1 MAGVIRRPES
11 SCWIACFKDVLGRR
25 LKRTT
30 KIPAKERDR
39 RRALEVAEGFEAV
52 ASKKR
57 TALFVR
63 RVISD
68 LHLKITGEAM
78 AIQSLRQYVES
89 WLAMKAH
96 SVEPST
102 LLTYNTDTKK
112 LIEFMGDRADEDIA
126 ELSKQD
132 LLNFRSA
139 EMKTLSPNSVNDRI
153 SVLKMLFKSARREGL
168 ISDNPAEDVD
178 AVRGAKRKPKP
189 VFTIAQLR
197 AVLAAADE
205 EWKSMILFG
214 LYTGQRLGDVAVLTW
229 GDLDLSAREL
239 RLETQ
244 KTGRIVVQSLAGPL
258 LKHVQSLT
266 VAKEKSAPV
275 HPNAFAD
282 FHRAKGSTSHLS
294 GQFVDLLRR
303 VGLREKQ
310 VHRKTHGKGRGVDSG
325 RGGLA
330 FHCLRHTAVT
340 MLKTAGIPAAAVME
354 LTGHSSKEMSEHYTH
369 IGLPALKLAAES
381 FPDLMQV
388 KPKGKK
394 TKK

>member
-78 AIQSLRQYVES
+78 AVQSLRQYVES

-96 SVEPST
+96 EVEPST

-112 LIEFMGDRADEDIA
+112 LIEFMGARADEDIA

-132 LLNFRSA
+132 LLDFRA
-139 EMKTLSPNSVNDRI
+139 EEMKTLSPSSVNDRI
-153 SVLKMLFKSARREGL
+153 KVLRMVFKSARREGL
-168 ISDNPAEDVD
+168 ISDNPAEFVD

-189 VFTIAQLR
+189 VFTIDQLR
-197 AVLAAADE
+197 AVLAAADA

-229 GDLDLSAREL
+229 GNLDLRAREL
-239 RLETQ
+239 RIETQ

-258 LKHVQSLT
+258 LTHVQSLT
-266 VAKEKSAPV
+266 AAKEKAAPV
-275 HPNAFAD
+275 HPKAFAD
-282 FHRAKGSTSHLS
+282 FHRANGSTSHLS

-310 VHRKTHGKGRGVDSG
+310 AHRKTHGKGRGVESA

-330 FHCLRHTAVT
+330 FHCLRHTANTLLQAAGVPLAVT
-340 MLKTAGIPAAAVME
+340 QSHI
-354 LTGHSSKEMSEHYTH
+354 GHNSAEMSSIYTH
-369 IGLPALKLAAES
+369 IGKESLKLAAET
-381 FPDLMQV
+381 FPDLMQL

-394 TKK
+394 AKK